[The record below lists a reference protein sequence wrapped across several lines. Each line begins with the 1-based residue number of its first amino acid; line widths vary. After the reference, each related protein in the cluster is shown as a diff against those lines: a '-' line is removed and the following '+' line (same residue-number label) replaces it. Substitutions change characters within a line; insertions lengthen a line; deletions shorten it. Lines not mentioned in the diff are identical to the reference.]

1 MFITF
6 FSSEGRDKFEHQHHE
21 GPGARLRFWIFPLPR
36 SRPCTERIPLILLQ
50 LFGWDC
56 HGNVCSHSQ
65 QRPRPYIRSQKVS
78 SLKTELLTAHLA
90 SARKTPFKIWCI
102 VIFKKKKGIKVK
114 KLTWPFMGRWWV
126 KFPVCVLRYIRK
138 FKKTTGNSKG
148 NDTKQNIY
156 CSSQL

>member
-1 MFITF
+1 MLLLTGKSWETLFSLPERRISRHFFQIGSLVRNQNSRMFITF

-56 HGNVCSHSQ
+56 HGDVCSHSQ

-90 SARKTPFKIWCI
+90 TARKTPFKIWCI
-102 VIFKKKKGIKVK
+102 VIFKEKKE
-114 KLTWPFMGRWWV
+114 
-126 KFPVCVLRYIRK
+126 LR
-138 FKKTTGNSKG
+138 
-148 NDTKQNIY
+148 
-156 CSSQL
+156 